1 VGFADAIRKT
11 FESVREDVRQA
22 KAATPQGSFAQGGRS
37 AQGQQQQQPW
47 HAVAGLARELDPYP
61 WVLSIHARRHMHH
74 RLFMGTDGRDFI
86 YTDERRNL
94 LMLGPPRSDKTAGV
108 LVPLIISAPG
118 PVVSTST
125 KDDVL
130 RATGLVRARLGTVW
144 HFGPAGGPPPP
155 GTVPLRWS
163 PIPPSRDW
171 ARAQGLGK
179 AIAESSRK
187 SSDRG
192 GTTDSGAFFAN
203 RSAYFIAAMFHAAAL
218 ADQPMQWV
226 LRATAG
232 NEKVV
237 NEAIDILN
245 DDISPDASLAADT
258 LQGIVDQDPRT
269 KTAIYATAE
278 VALSVY
284 RLPGALRTTED
295 PNFSPAEFAAGNYRT
310 NVHRSIWMNERTPP
324 DVVRQ
329 MEDFQEW
336 GSYDTVYHHGVRVPA
351 ELSLPRSSPGC

>member
-1 VGFADAIRKT
+1 VGGFGDAVGKWLG
-11 FESVREDVRQA
+11 SVREDVRQA
-22 KAATPQGSFAQGGRS
+22 KAGTPGGGGAQGRRA
-37 AQGQQQQQPW
+37 AQGQQQQEW
-47 HAVAGLARELDPYP
+47 HAVPGLARELDPYP
-61 WVLSIHARRHMHH
+61 WLLSIHARYRHMHQK
-74 RLFMGTDGRDFI
+74 LFMGTDGRDFI
-86 YTDERRNL
+86 YTDDRRNL

-130 RATGLVRARLGTVW
+130 RATGLARARLGTVW
-144 HFGPAGGPPPP
+144 HFGPAGGPAPP

-218 ADQPMQWV
+218 ADQPMHWV

-237 NEAIDILN
+237 QEAIDILN
-245 DDISPDASLAADT
+245 DETSARRVAGRRHAAGDRRPGPT
-258 LQGIVDQDPRT
+258 DQDGDLCHCRGGVVGLPAARRP
-269 KTAIYATAE
+269 AHHRGSELQSGRVRGRRLGDERPPVDLDERADAT
-278 VALSVY
+278 
-284 RLPGALRTTED
+284 
-295 PNFSPAEFAAGNYRT
+295 
-310 NVHRSIWMNERTPP
+310 
-324 DVVRQ
+324 
-329 MEDFQEW
+329 
-336 GSYDTVYHHGVRVPA
+336 
-351 ELSLPRSSPGC
+351 